1 LRGEP
6 LHPHQTKTT
15 QWVVFCTAKI
25 LTHSRNVVHHLTNQ
39 KPLQNV
45 SIDASMDPILQSDK
59 DDCLFI
65 SYDELIE
72 PIIENQGLK
81 WYAGFYIQT
90 N

>member
-1 LRGEP
+1 LGGFLYGKNINP
-6 LHPHQTKTT
+6 LT
-15 QWVVFCTAKI
+15 QRCSS
-25 LTHSRNVVHHLTNQ
+25 HN
-39 KPLQNV
+39 KPETSQNV
-45 SIDASMDPILQSDK
+45 SIDASMNPILQSDK